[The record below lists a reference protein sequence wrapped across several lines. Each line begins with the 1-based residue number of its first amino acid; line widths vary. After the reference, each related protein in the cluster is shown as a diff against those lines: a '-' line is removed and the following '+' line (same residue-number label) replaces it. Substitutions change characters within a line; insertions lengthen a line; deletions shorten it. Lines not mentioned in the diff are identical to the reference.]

1 MISRPRARLAAL
13 AAIGV
18 LVVAACGSDDNS
30 SDTTEAGTATTA
42 ASATTAGGTETTTG
56 DTGTETTTGAT
67 DGGAGAAW
75 TVPTDDCSDP
85 DAADA
90 PIEGEISIGSVMP
103 LSGGIAAI
111 AFAPVA
117 DGYKAYIDYA
127 NENKLIPGHTVKV
140 SIGDDQYNKDLTPGE
155 VNKLLDANVN
165 LFSGI
170 IGTPDNLAV
179 RDTLNEECVPQLMA
193 LTGSPEWGNVAEYPW
208 TTGALIPYDKES
220 KAYATQIKQAFP
232 DGANVALF
240 SVNSEFGQVYVDAF
254 KELAGEGG
262 ITIVEEQTIEATDE
276 APPTAQVNAIAA
288 KKPDAIMAAPLGA
301 GCPTFLKAV
310 ADAKAAN
317 PGWNPIVYLTNT
329 CASPLILGAAGPAA
343 NGLYT
348 SANLKDIGDPKVQAD
363 PKVKPYIDYMTS
375 KGKQDIVTTAAAGWT
390 TAEVTVAILKQ
401 AAESPEGLTRASIM
415 NAARN
420 FEYTPQL
427 ARDGVVDKMNGEE
440 DPFLAESMQ
449 VVQYDATTKT
459 FKDVGPLITDFE
471 SS

>member
-1 MISRPRARLAAL
+1 MIFRRRGRLVAV
-13 AAIGV
+13 AAIGA
-18 LVVAACGSDDNS
+18 LVVAACGSDNNS
-30 SDTTEAGTATTA
+30 SGTTEAATATTGATATTA
-42 ASATTAGGTETTTG
+42 ASTETTTG
-56 DTGTETTTGAT
+56 DTGTETTTAGT
-67 DGGAGAAW
+67 DAGSGAAW
-75 TVPTDDCSDP
+75 TVPTDNCSDP
-85 DAADA
+85 AAANA
-90 PIEGEISIGSVMP
+90 PIEGPISIGSVMP

-117 DGYKAYIDYA
+117 DGFKAYIDYA
-127 NENKLIPGHTVKV
+127 NANKIIPDHTLKV
-140 SIGDDQYNKDLTPGE
+140 TIGDDQYNKDLTPGE
-155 VNKLLDANVN
+155 VNKLLDAKVN

-179 RDTLNEECVPQLMA
+179 RDTLNEECVPQLLA
-193 LTGSPEWGNVAEYPW
+193 LSGSPEWGKVADFPW

-220 KAYATQIKQAFP
+220 KAYATQMKQQFP

-254 KELAGEGG
+254 KELASQGG
-262 ITIVEEQTIEATDE
+262 INIVEEQTIEATDE
-276 APPTAQVNAIAA
+276 SPPAAQVNAIAA

-348 SANLKDIGDPKVQAD
+348 SANLKDIGNPTVQAD
-363 PKVKPYIDYMTS
+363 PKVKPYVDFMTS
-375 KGKQDIVTTAAAGWT
+375 KGKKDIITTAAAGWT

-401 AAESPEGLTRASIM
+401 AAASPDGLTRASIM

-427 ARDGVVDKMNGEE
+427 ARDGVVDKMSGED

-449 VVQYDATTKT
+449 IVQYDATSKT
-459 FKDVGPLITDFE
+459 FKDIGPLITDFE